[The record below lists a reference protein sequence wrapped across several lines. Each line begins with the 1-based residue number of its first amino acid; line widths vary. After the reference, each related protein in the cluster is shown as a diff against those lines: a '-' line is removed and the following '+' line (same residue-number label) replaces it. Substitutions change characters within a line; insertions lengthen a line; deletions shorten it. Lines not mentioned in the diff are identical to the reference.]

1 MSEAWKGR
9 KGRREGGKKEEKGRK
24 SGNIVLSLR

>member
-9 KGRREGGKKEEKGRK
+9 REGERKERREEK